1 VKHIWSS
8 DARLKR
14 RLRVLVDRARADQP
28 LADPQV
34 DKESR
39 HVRLDRW
46 ATLLNRDPHQIIGLL
61 SPSWA
66 GGDKRGPLSPS
77 PSAIDVAWED
87 PILRVMGLKSRA
99 RDDVKA
105 FFGLSDA
112 ELDRIVA
119 GSWCIRLRPA
129 WQVAARI
136 RNVGDPRAERL
147 VLAGVTAIILIF
159 VAAVQWLR

>member
-1 VKHIWSS
+1 MTHIWSS

-14 RLRVLVDRARADQP
+14 RLRVLVDRAWAARCVSDTE
-28 LADPQV
+28 V
-34 DKESR
+34 RKEDK
-39 HVRLDRW
+39 HIRLDRW
-46 ATLLNRDPHQIIGLL
+46 AALLERDPCQIIGLL
-61 SPSWA
+61 SSSWA
-66 GGDKRGPLSPS
+66 GGDKRGPLSPG

-99 RDDVKA
+99 SRDVEA
-105 FFGLSDA
+105 FFGLSEA

-119 GSWCIRLRPA
+119 GSWRIRLRPA

-136 RNVGDPRAERL
+136 RNIGDPRAERL
-147 VLAGVTAIILIF
+147 VLASVIAIILIF

>member
-1 VKHIWSS
+1 M
-8 DARLKR
+8 
-14 RLRVLVDRARADQP
+14 
-28 LADPQV
+28 ADPEV
-34 DKESR
+34 RKEDR

-46 ATLLNRDPHQIIGLL
+46 AVLLERDPRQIIGLL

-66 GGDKRGPLSPS
+66 GEDKRGPLFSS
-77 PSAIDVAWED
+77 PSAIDVAWDD

-119 GSWCIRLRPA
+119 GSWRVRLRPA

-147 VLAGVTAIILIF
+147 VVVGVTAIILIL
-159 VAAVQWLR
+159 VAVIQWLR

>member
-1 VKHIWSS
+1 M
-8 DARLKR
+8 
-14 RLRVLVDRARADQP
+14 
-28 LADPQV
+28 
-34 DKESR
+34 
-39 HVRLDRW
+39 RLDRW

-136 RNVGDPRAERL
+136 RNVGDPRAGRFRL
-147 VLAGVTAIILIF
+147 FRRTP
-159 VAAVQWLR
+159 

>member
-1 VKHIWSS
+1 MTDLEI
-8 DARLKR
+8 R
-14 RLRVLVDRARADQP
+14 
-28 LADPQV
+28 
-34 DKESR
+34 KEDR

-46 ATLLNRDPHQIIGLL
+46 AALLERDPCQTIGLL

-66 GGDKRGPLSPS
+66 GGDQRGPLI

-99 RDDVKA
+99 RGDVKA

-112 ELDRIVA
+112 ELDRIVS
-119 GSWCIRLRPA
+119 GSWRVPMRPA

-136 RNVGDPRAERL
+136 RNVGDPRVERL
-147 VLAGVTAIILIF
+147 VLASVTAIILVF
-159 VAAVQWLR
+159 VAVVEWLR